1 MDENNLLAGD
11 FVLGVVNLFAEGQ
24 NRKKLVAAGNAAE
37 GGDAERTPEG
47 SAKTFGQFR
56 GDALEF
62 NVAAD
67 GAVGREQA
75 GEWSGARMET
85 IGTLRATPRHV
96 AKDTDEVVG
105 KSSSAGPATFSRITN
120 WENHWGRTHLDWK
133 RPGVMLWE
141 ITSLSKTESLCDAKN
156 IPGVR

>member
-1 MDENNLLAGD
+1 VTAG
-11 FVLGVVNLFAEGQ
+11 NTAEGW
-24 NRKKLVAAGNAAE
+24 NTEHAPKWSGKAIGEFA
-37 GGDAERTPEG
+37 
-47 SAKTFGQFR
+47 

-120 WENHWGRTHLDWK
+120 WANHWGRTHLDWK